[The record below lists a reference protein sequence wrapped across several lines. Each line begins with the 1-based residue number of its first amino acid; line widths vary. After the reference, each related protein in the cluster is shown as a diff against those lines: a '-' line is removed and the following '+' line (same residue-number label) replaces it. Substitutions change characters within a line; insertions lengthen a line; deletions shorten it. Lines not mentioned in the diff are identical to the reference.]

1 VKIYPQFL
9 GENLSD
15 KFSAEMELCQ
25 IGSYRRLLNLVL
37 HNTSILLGERSICL
51 SPRGSSYPVAVAK
64 FPPGLGQVA
73 GVSHLSKF
81 IFIFGAKIS

>member
-1 VKIYPQFL
+1 M
-9 GENLSD
+9 GENSP
-15 KFSAEMELCQ
+15 
-25 IGSYRRLLNLVL
+25 NLVTL
-37 HNTSILLGERSICL
+37 
-51 SPRGSSYPVAVAK
+51 PVAK